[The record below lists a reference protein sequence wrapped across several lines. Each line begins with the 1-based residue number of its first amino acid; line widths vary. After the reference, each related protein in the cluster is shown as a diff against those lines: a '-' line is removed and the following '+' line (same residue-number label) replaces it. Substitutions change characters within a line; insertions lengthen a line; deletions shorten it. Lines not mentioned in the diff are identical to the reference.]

1 MNKLENINLICLT
14 GLFLFYLPKIFYYKS
29 VRALVVFING
39 ILYHTNKNN
48 IFLRNYDIYSNILLI
63 CWTVYNYNS
72 TIYTSLFVLSSFTIN
87 NYLNTKNYINENVSN
102 FIHLFLV
109 QFPLSISLKN
119 TLIDQITN
127 IN

>member
-1 MNKLENINLICLT
+1 MNELDNINLICIT

-29 VRALVVFING
+29 FRALVVFING

-48 IFLRNYDIYSNILLI
+48 TFLRNYDIYLNILLI
-63 CWTVYNYNS
+63 CWTVYNYNY
-72 TIYTSLFVLSSFTIN
+72 TIYTSLFVLISFSIN
-87 NYLNTKNYINENVSN
+87 NYLNTKNYINENLSN
-102 FIHLFLV
+102 IIHLSLV

-119 TLIDQITN
+119 TLIDEIKN